1 MGSSSVGRTK
11 DKAQPDIHR
20 AVEISASLQSGR
32 PRENATNRQIQATQ
46 EIQHCERRE
55 FQQFRNA
62 VQNHDLK
69 NLHSEKNNTAPK
81 MRPCD
86 QRGNQQHTKDPI
98 EEQNQRPAESRATR
112 PPTQQNFP
120 WQLRER
126 MRLLR
131 AERDEAVR
139 RELAVGTGPE
149 GRRP

>member
-1 MGSSSVGRTK
+1 
-11 DKAQPDIHR
+11 
-20 AVEISASLQSGR
+20 VEISASRPSER
-32 PRENATNRQIQATQ
+32 PRAIPTDRQIQAAQ

-55 FQQFRNA
+55 FQQQFRNVA
-62 VQNHDLK
+62 QNHDLK
-69 NLHSEKNNTAPK
+69 NSYSEKADTTSQSH
-81 MRPCD
+81 RCD
-86 QRGNQQHTKDPI
+86 QDGNLQRTEAAI
-98 EEQNQRPAESRATR
+98 ENQNQRPAESRAPR

-149 GRRP
+149 VRRP